1 MNSAVFARFWEDY
14 GTIVVMLLE
23 GTRDTLYM
31 TLMSTLF
38 GYVLGLPMGIVL
50 AVTDQD
56 GICEN
61 AGIYKVLD
69 VIVNIIRSIPFLI
82 LLILVIPLTK
92 LLVGRSY
99 GSTATIV
106 PLVIAA
112 APFIARMV
120 ESSLKEVDKGVIE
133 AAQSMG
139 ADNWTIIWN
148 VLLSEARTS
157 LLVGVT
163 IALGTILGYS
173 AMAGVVGG
181 GGLGDIAIR
190 YGYYRYETGIMIVTI
205 IILVVLVQILQGLG
219 MALSKH
225 MDKRRV

>member
-1 MNSAVFARFWEDY
+1 MSSTALIQFWEDNQ
-14 GTIVVMLLE
+14 TVIVMLLE

-31 TLMSTLF
+31 TLASTLF
-38 GYVLGLPMGIVL
+38 GYILGLPMGIIL
-50 AVTDQD
+50 TVTDQD
-56 GICEN
+56 GICRN
-61 AGIYKVLD
+61 PAVYKVLD
-69 VIVNIIRSIPFLI
+69 FIVNIIRSIPFLI
-82 LLILVIPLTK
+82 LLIMVIPLTR
-92 LLVGRSY
+92 LIVGRSY
-99 GSTATIV
+99 GSSATIV

-139 ADNWTIIWN
+139 AGTWTIIWK

-173 AMAGVVGG
+173 AMAGTVGG

-190 YGYYRYETGIMIVTI
+190 YGYHRYETGIMMVTI
-205 IILVVLVQILQGLG
+205 VILVVLVQILQGLG
-219 MALSKH
+219 MSFSKH
-225 MDKRRV
+225 MDRRRA